1 MRRNANSYENY
12 ALFFKVF
19 LLSRKWNYTL
29 PLAENKSFVKT
40 NPMENDITNGYQ
52 TYAQVA

>member
-1 MRRNANSYENY
+1 MRKNANSYENY

-40 NPMENDITNGYQ
+40 NPMKNDITNGYQ